1 MHRLKNMRF
10 LSMNNRSITL
20 LIVTVT
26 VLLGILV
33 NLVAN
38 IINLPLS
45 QPIALVVLSI
55 IALVSINFVDF
66 QFDLQ
71 NGKHPSQ
78 RRKAVSVFLASGV
91 TIILGSLLSVVIF
104 EKNQLSNLQLS
115 RLRIGLLPDG
125 NRVDLNKENI
135 IKSHLSEK
143 LNNIDVTIETVGPQY
158 VDTMN
163 AVVKGNKEVA
173 YFGPLLYLH
182 TIKRHEEIKPI
193 LFMPPDNPEES
204 YYYSYIITRSDSGI
218 TSLEGVR
225 GKPFIFGD
233 EWSTSGTLYPKYF
246 LKKAGIDVKGT
257 HDSSHREIVK
267 RVLER
272 KNIVIGAISS
282 FAYENYVSNLNAGQE
297 NQLVILNK
305 SEAEQHPILPGPIVL
320 RAGIQDYDALRI
332 KDAYLSINDPFI
344 LNTMATGKFTSLTSE
359 EAKGAYKPVA
369 DIFDSLGVNL

>member
-1 MHRLKNMRF
+1 
-10 LSMNNRSITL
+10 MNNRSITL

-233 EWSTSGTLYPKYF
+233 EWSTSGTL
-246 LKKAGIDVKGT
+246 L
-257 HDSSHREIVK
+257 IVK
-267 RVLER
+267 L
-272 KNIVIGAISS
+272 
-282 FAYENYVSNLNAGQE
+282 
-297 NQLVILNK
+297 
-305 SEAEQHPILPGPIVL
+305 
-320 RAGIQDYDALRI
+320 
-332 KDAYLSINDPFI
+332 
-344 LNTMATGKFTSLTSE
+344 
-359 EAKGAYKPVA
+359 
-369 DIFDSLGVNL
+369 